1 MTTIKD
7 IAKYCGVSVSTVSYA
22 LSNNATISEKTKEKV
37 RQAAKILNYVPNSNA
52 RSLKQKSTHKIG
64 VFVPG
69 FQGTIHPTILAG
81 IAHVMRNIDEK
92 YNMIVTFTDDDM
104 SLVKEHS
111 VDLAIIM
118 DAKTTENTIKLLSNY
133 VPIITF
139 DQHAKYNNV
148 YNTYVDNHKA
158 MLQMTELLIQKNC
171 KNIGI
176 VLGSNSSY
184 HNQLRFAGYKKAL
197 ELYHL
202 PFDESIVYNAD
213 AFTEFKGHEA
223 IDNAIKNSRVLPFDG
238 LVCCNDELA
247 IGALAALKEHGF
259 EVPKDCLLTG
269 FDNIDKSVYVH
280 PNLTTVHVDWFNY
293 GIKIAQLALD
303 ILKKE
308 KNTQSFSISGSIIE
322 RESTKR

>member
-22 LSNNATISEKTKEKV
+22 LSNHKNISNKTKEKIH
-37 RQAAKILNYVPNSNA
+37 QAAKLLNYVPNSNA

-81 IAHVMRNIDEK
+81 IAHVLRNIDEK

-111 VDLAIIM
+111 IDLAVIM
-118 DAKTTENTIKLLSNY
+118 DAKITKEKIINLSQF

-139 DQHAKYNNV
+139 DQHVKHENV
-148 YNTYVDNHKA
+148 YNTYVDNLNA
-158 MLQMTELLIQKNC
+158 MAKITELLISNNCQK
-171 KNIGI
+171 IGI
-176 VLGSNSSY
+176 LLGSRSSY
-184 HNQLRFAGYKKAL
+184 HNQLRFSGYKSAL
-197 ELYHL
+197 ERHHL
-202 PFDESIVYNAD
+202 TYDETIVYDAD
-213 AFTEFKGHEA
+213 AFTEFKGHE
-223 IDNAIKNSRVLPFDG
+223 ILSNRLKDCTELPFDG

-247 IGALAALKEHGF
+247 IGALKALKELGY

-269 FDNIDKSVYVH
+269 FDNIDKSIYVT
-280 PNLTTVHVDWFNY
+280 PNLTTYHIDWYDY
-293 GIKIAQLALD
+293 GIKIAELALK
-303 ILKKE
+303 ILK
-308 KNTQSFSISGSIIE
+308 NDVSAQSFSVSGYIIE
-322 RESTKR
+322 RESTNS